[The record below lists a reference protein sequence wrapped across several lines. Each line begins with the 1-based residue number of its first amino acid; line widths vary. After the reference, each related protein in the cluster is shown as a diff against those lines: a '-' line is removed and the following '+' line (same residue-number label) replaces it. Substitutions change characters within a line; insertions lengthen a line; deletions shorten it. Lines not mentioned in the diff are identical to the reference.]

1 MWAERAAVSSRTARA
16 APGTSMMQDDERE
29 SGGPS
34 GAGLGDLKLQ
44 PPAGV
49 RAVSSLY
56 RQPWDTRGWKLVET
70 EAGGVFFITAL
81 VSCCEWQKPAKLWV
95 TTNAQRYLQ
104 EPSCCLLNGEMVS
117 PVRGGER
124 LV

>member
-1 MWAERAAVSSRTARA
+1 MAEQVWAERAAVSSRTARA
-16 APGTSMMQDDERE
+16 APGTSMMQGDERE

-95 TTNAQRYLQ
+95 TTKAQRICRNPRVAYLMGKWFPQ
-104 EPSCCLLNGEMVS
+104 
-117 PVRGGER
+117 
-124 LV
+124 